1 MNKLFAQISAI
12 FAYFLELK
20 TWLFRGLITVTFSL
34 ATRENLSNLLL
45 CGDLLDSIYLHWH

>member
-20 TWLFRGLITVTFSL
+20 MWLFRGLITVISSIV
-34 ATRENLSNLLL
+34 AHDNLSNLLL
-45 CGDLLDSIYLHWH
+45 CGDLVDSIYLHWH